1 MRIRVSPQWQVTIP
15 TALRPKLGTARHMEA
30 RVERG
35 RLLLIPV
42 ISDDPRA
49 VAEVFRPE
57 GVTSEVLL
65 EAMDIIAR
73 RRRQRAEEEASKGP

>member
-1 MRIRVSPQWQVTIP
+1 
-15 TALRPKLGTARHMEA
+15 
-30 RVERG
+30 VERG